1 MNILLLGS
9 GGREHALAWKLSQS
23 SLCKKL
29 YIAPGNGGT
38 LIHGKNIQLAADDL
52 EGIAQ
57 FSIDKNIDMVI
68 PGPEAPLVAGIYDFF
83 KNHDALAHIP
93 VIGPSAEGAR
103 LEGSKSFAKS
113 FMHRHNIPTASYRA
127 FDVTHL
133 QEGLRYLDNHTLPV
147 VLKADGLAAGKGV
160 LICTSHEE
168 AKSRFSDMLNGKFGG
183 AGSKVVIE
191 EFLDGREVSIFVLSD
206 GEHYKILP
214 PAKDY
219 KRAFEND
226 EGPNT
231 GGMGA
236 VSPVPFIDHDF
247 LLKII
252 DQIIEPTINGLK
264 KDGIIYKGIIYFGL
278 MAVNKKS
285 YVIEYNCRFGDPEAQ
300 VLIPRIESDLLD
312 IFLHIHR
319 GTLNEKYIRLDPRS
333 CSTIVAASG
342 GYPGTYEKGK
352 LIEGIDKVD
361 DSIVF
366 QAGTRIDESG
376 NLLTNGGR
384 VLTVTSLNNKLSTA
398 IDTSLKNIKK
408 IHFESKFFRKDIGQ
422 DILS

>member
-1 MNILLLGS
+1 
-9 GGREHALAWKLSQS
+9 
-23 SLCKKL
+23 
-29 YIAPGNGGT
+29 
-38 LIHGKNIQLAADDL
+38 
-52 EGIAQ
+52 
-57 FSIDKNIDMVI
+57 
-68 PGPEAPLVAGIYDFF
+68 
-83 KNHDALAHIP
+83 

-300 VLIPRIESDLLD
+300 VLIPRIE
-312 IFLHIHR
+312 
-319 GTLNEKYIRLDPRS
+319 K
-333 CSTIVAASG
+333 
-342 GYPGTYEKGK
+342 
-352 LIEGIDKVD
+352 
-361 DSIVF
+361 
-366 QAGTRIDESG
+366 
-376 NLLTNGGR
+376 
-384 VLTVTSLNNKLSTA
+384 
-398 IDTSLKNIKK
+398 
-408 IHFESKFFRKDIGQ
+408 
-422 DILS
+422 